1 MLKRSKW
8 INIICSLIIGLI
20 FAMILLLMSMLLS
33 GSFSIHKTKLVV
45 YSDSNSKLYNG
56 YALTDHGWD
65 MEGELKA
72 GHRAKAVFRGS
83 RTEAGESENIMHL
96 VITDEMGMDV
106 TSDYDIEYQFGT
118 LTVEPRRLL
127 VVGESG
133 GVTEGTLDSGS
144 YQISPDCD
152 QLLSG
157 HNVQISFKNGIADV
171 TVVNVFGADF
181 TKNYFITLQLDG
193 NTFFPQG
200 STTPQVSLFKIYS
213 DITDTVY
220 LKINSYG
227 DYLGQE
233 KWATAPVYDQLIAD
247 KYSASYLTS
256 LLLSSQKNNN
266 PVAVQIES
274 LCGYYALPYYMLDG
288 DYQIQTNDS
297 VNRGDASS
305 VYSVNYYRY
314 PDNLKNV
321 SSVFADY
328 EREYR
333 NFVYQNYLN
342 LDETSLEYMR
352 NLIKKQGF
360 SASDPDIIQKV
371 AKFIQNAAVYNLD
384 YPKSLETEP
393 NVAIAFLENYKEGV
407 CRHYSISAT
416 LLFRALGIP
425 ARYCVGALA
434 FTEAG
439 EWTEVP
445 SGQAHAGVEVYLDG
459 IGWVYV
465 EVTGGGVSEGGG
477 GESGG
482 GSGEGEGDPEE
493 GEKISLTIAPVDT
506 RYRYDGKLHTALNQV
521 KGLEKLEANGFTYQ
535 VKVSGQRT
543 DAGKTETVIESIRIF
558 APSGEEVT
566 DQYKFEMKKGLLHV
580 YYEMFQFQ
588 SGNSEKYYD
597 GKPLETLPNISYN
610 NTQIQREGL
619 TVKFSIYGADGVGT
633 HLNTFGVKLYRDNQ
647 DVTDQY
653 WVNCLF
659 GNLIIKPTSIT
670 FKADDAQKAYD
681 GTELICHGYT
691 ITSGALAEGHYVGA
705 ILYSGSQTSIG
716 RSDNKIVSIAIYDQ
730 NGNDVTKN
738 YSVTLLAGKL
748 RVTRQ

>member
-20 FAMILLLMSMLLS
+20 FAMILLLTAMLLS
-33 GSFSIHKTKLVV
+33 GSFFVQKTRLVV

-127 VVGESG
+127 IIGESG
-133 GVTEGTLDSGS
+133 GVTDGILDSAS

-157 HNVQISFKNGIADV
+157 HIAKISFKDGVADV
-171 TVVNVFGADF
+171 TVVNAFDADF
-181 TKNYFITLQLDG
+181 TKNYFIMLQLDG
-193 NTFFPQG
+193 NTFFPPS
-200 STTPQVSLFKIYS
+200 STTPQVSIFKIYS

-233 KWATAPVYDQLIAD
+233 KWATAPVYDQLISD
-247 KYSASYLTS
+247 KYAASYLTS
-256 LLLSSQKNNN
+256 LTLSSQKNNN
-266 PVAVQIES
+266 PASVQIES

-314 PDNLKNV
+314 PENVKNL
-321 SSVFADY
+321 SSVYADY

-342 LDETSLEYMR
+342 LDETSREYMQ
-352 NLIKKQGF
+352 NLIKEQGF
-360 SASDPDIIQKV
+360 SASDPDIIKKV

-393 NVAIAFLENYKEGV
+393 NVAIAFLEDYKEGV

-445 SGQAHAGVEVYLDG
+445 SGQAHAWVEVYLDG

-477 GESGG
+477 GGSDGSDGG
-482 GSGEGEGDPEE
+482 EDNPDA
-493 GEKISLTIAPVDT
+493 GEKISLTIAPVDS
-506 RYRYDGKLHTALNQV
+506 RYRYDGKSHSALNQV
-521 KGLEKLEANGFTYQ
+521 KGMEKLEAGGFTYQ
-535 VKVSGQRT
+535 AQVSGQRT

-558 APSGEEVT
+558 APSGEDVT
-566 DQYKFEMKKGLLHV
+566 DQYKIEKKTGLLHV

-597 GKPLETLPNISYN
+597 GKPLETLPKISYN
-610 NTQIQREGL
+610 SSQIKRAGL
-619 TVKFSIYGADGVGT
+619 TVKFSSSGESVVGT
-633 HLNTFGVKLYRDNQ
+633 HLNTFDVKLYRDNQ

-653 WVNCLF
+653 WLNCLF
-659 GNLIIKPTSIT
+659 GDLIIKPASIT

-691 ITSGALAEGHYVGA
+691 IASGILAEGHYVGE

-716 RSDNKIVSIAIYDQ
+716 RSDNKIVYIAIYDQ

-748 RVTRQ
+748 RVTRQS